1 MNSSLQKRIIY
12 FYKLAKDT
20 NNAAPSIEKLKT
32 DRFFDSSLWFSKF
45 PTISNLEENF
55 GMLDKKLKDE
65 LGSDYIYSIHYDKL
79 KDFILDSFNSTFK
92 RFKLNSVKVSE
103 LLEDQESTNL
113 FILIHDLIHQV
124 FQRNFTE
131 SIQSQSVDIDD
142 DPDYYIPLMDR
153 LYEDAASSLSNFQ
166 PQKSQQGIF
175 TYLEDL
181 FRINYGN
188 YDVSENGL
196 KNLINE
202 VFKIAKNELRSQKDN
217 KFKQFADGFLSKLK
231 GQMLDTHN
239 FNYVI
244 NKVTAK
250 NSLEDVWDLYGLQE
264 SNEDAY
270 YERLDDSSLLDEEKA
285 ILLRNWLMACIKK
298 TNELLDNLNDEEIY
312 D

>member
-1 MNSSLQKRIIY
+1 
-12 FYKLAKDT
+12 
-20 NNAAPSIEKLKT
+20 
-32 DRFFDSSLWFSKF
+32 
-45 PTISNLEENF
+45 
-55 GMLDKKLKDE
+55 
-65 LGSDYIYSIHYDKL
+65 
-79 KDFILDSFNSTFK
+79 
-92 RFKLNSVKVSE
+92 
-103 LLEDQESTNL
+103 
-113 FILIHDLIHQV
+113 
-124 FQRNFTE
+124 
-131 SIQSQSVDIDD
+131 
-142 DPDYYIPLMDR
+142 
-153 LYEDAASSLSNFQ
+153 
-166 PQKSQQGIF
+166 
-175 TYLEDL
+175 
-181 FRINYGN
+181 
-188 YDVSENGL
+188 NGL

-298 TNELLDNLNDEEIY
+298 TN
-312 D
+312 